1 VEVSSLDA
9 TAIASV
15 ALHLS
20 AFAVSTHFVI
30 HHKVHLIGLCPET
43 FSHGNIVVD
52 VCLDNSEVNPFA
64 SFVNQRSANL
74 TMQPTYGT
82 AFVLV
87 VVCSHIAVD
96 SLDVSVLQK
105 FNVGFIHNSEGFIT

>member
-20 AFAVSTHFVI
+20 VLAVPTHFVI